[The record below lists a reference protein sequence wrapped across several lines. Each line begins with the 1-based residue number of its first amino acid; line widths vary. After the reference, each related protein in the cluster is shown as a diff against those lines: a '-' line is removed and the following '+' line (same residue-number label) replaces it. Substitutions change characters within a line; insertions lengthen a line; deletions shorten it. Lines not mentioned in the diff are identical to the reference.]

1 MKIRMRFSKGG
12 TLKFIG
18 HLDVMRFFQKTFRRA
33 QLDMMY
39 SQGFNPHPL
48 LSFASPLG
56 VGLTSDGEYLDI
68 QLHSCGNSQELMDL
82 VNSALTSEGLT
93 REITIH
99 SVKKLPDDAKT
110 SMALVAAADYRMDLK
125 EGYETDMI
133 PDFENKFTN
142 FLKQD
147 SIMITKQ
154 TKKGEAELDL
164 KPWIY
169 QVAFTAE
176 EFAEKTKQPLR
187 ETVAVEYTPGQRIFM
202 QLSAGSSVNIRP
214 EQLLE
219 AFLRSEDL
227 EYHPFAWQIH
237 RIEMYADA
245 ATPDSEERLL
255 ITLDSMGEDLA

>member
-33 QLDMMY
+33 QLDMIY

-68 QLHSCGNSQELMDL
+68 QLNTCGTSKELMDL

-125 EGYETDMI
+125 DGYESYMI
-133 PDFENKFTN
+133 PDFAEKFLN
-142 FLKQD
+142 FLQQD
-147 SIMITKQ
+147 SIVITKQ
-154 TKKGEAELDL
+154 TKKGEAEIDL

-169 QVAFTAE
+169 QVAFDE
-176 EFAEKTKQPLR
+176 KDFSEKTNQPVR
-187 ETVAVEYTPGQRIFM
+187 ETVAVDYTPGQRIFL
-202 QLSAGSSVNIRP
+202 QLSAGSSINIRP
-214 EQLLE
+214 EQVVE
-219 AFLRSEDL
+219 AFLKSEGLD
-227 EYHPFAWQIH
+227 YYPFAWQIH
-237 RIEMYADA
+237 RLEMYADA
-245 ATPDSEERLL
+245 AAEGDARQL
-255 ITLDSMGEDLA
+255 ITLDSMGEEMI